1 MRYIL
6 FLLALLVSSFSFA
19 QDSESNDMEN
29 IEEVV
34 TSALRRET
42 ALQDTGLAI
51 TVISASDIE
60 SKNLKE
66 FYDFQFNVP
75 GVLFQKSNF
84 SGSAVQMRGMTSYA
98 VGGSF
103 SGIVTYR
110 EDDNT
115 FGGLQMAMNEIWDV
129 QSFEV
134 LRGPQGTLYGG
145 NNPGGTFII
154 NSVDPGEEADGYFKA
169 EFGDLNLERYTGAVT
184 LNPGG
189 QMRTRVSFRST
200 QRDGYVTNEFDGS
213 DIDNRAYLGVRA
225 KTIWDID
232 DNASVTL
239 TLRHNEENDARL
251 RTQRAACNP
260 NPVLGCDQWGDLPTM
275 GATHSGITAFSAIDY
290 ITLNYP
296 GDIVL
301 PDLSLSYTD
310 GANFYE
316 ELNRTSVSTNPR
328 QERADWSAS
337 LDYERVLNDEW
348 TMNFIAAY
356 NKQEYSHMQSL
367 NGYVSNRDYR
377 MGPITTDLF
386 DTGMREY
393 STDES
398 LDQSVSNFDDNKYE
412 VRFTSDSLTTGLYH
426 SINSS
431 FTNYQVVSP
440 GFQYYSQV
448 SKGPVG
454 NMYPDLGGYGGI
466 GFWATYFG
474 AYGGNLEANIGD
486 AVLAAAIGY
495 VGADPTTPA
504 QIAAL
509 IPDLL
514 AAGQCTDPTGDCV
527 VLAQQ
532 VLVGNAAALP
542 QVLGAGY
549 QNGVMASHDEAATAI
564 RQIAA
569 LGANFALAGVPYP
582 VTPALQPWQQQFQ
595 SWNKSY
601 WDTWG
606 LFAEWN
612 GEIDERTRWT
622 AGGRLNFITKK
633 DVVLDGLADISGTLS
648 GYNSTI
654 AAAAGGAPNGFPVL
668 PEYEEDFNEFT
679 GRVVVDRK
687 LDDGTLVYL
696 KFDRGLKSGGFNPTS
711 TSASDGVSDGQVAL
725 IDPEI
730 HNVVELGTKGSYL
743 GGALTLNTAA
753 FYNRI
758 GGMQL
763 QKIVGLSSQTFNSD
777 VNVMGV
783 EVEAL
788 FVPNSWSRFNFV
800 GAYNTSE
807 LDGYVD
813 YDPRNP
819 YGASSVSGTV
829 DVLPGGTVVGMTDV
843 GPIYRSLGGM
853 CQAYF
858 NALLGVPCVDGGPVM
873 QDLSGRSLP
882 GVPELSYSLGGEV
895 DLVNDERGMLTAR
908 LDYIFRDSIYLT
920 VFNNPHEFVDGFD
933 FMNFDLSYT
942 TPDGKWGVDLYV
954 HNLEDKEV
962 ITGGFVGSASN
973 GGGYNLYMQEPMN
986 GGISIIYNF

>member
-19 QDSESNDMEN
+19 QDSESNDLEN

-75 GVLFQKSNF
+75 GVLFQKANF
-84 SGSAVQMRGMTSYA
+84 SGSAVQIRGMTSYA
-98 VGGSF
+98 TGGSF

-115 FGGLQMAMNEIWDV
+115 FGGGSMAFNELWDID
-129 QSFEV
+129 SFEV

-154 NSVDPGEEADGYFKA
+154 NSVDPGEEADGYIKA
-169 EFGDLNLERYTGAVT
+169 EFGDLNLERYSGAVT

-189 QMRTRVSFRST
+189 ALRTRVSFRST
-200 QRDGYVTNEFDGS
+200 QRDGYVTNEFNGE

-232 DNASVTL
+232 DNASVKL
-239 TLRHNEENDARL
+239 TLRHNEESDARL
-251 RTQRAACNP
+251 RSQRAACNP
-260 NPVLGCDQWGDLPTM
+260 NPIMGCDQWGDFPTM
-275 GATHSGITAFSAIDY
+275 GATHSGVTAFSTIDY
-290 ITLNYP
+290 VTLNYP
-296 GDIVL
+296 GDVVL
-301 PDLSLSYTD
+301 PDLSLSYSD
-310 GANFYE
+310 GADFFE
-316 ELNRTSVSTNPR
+316 ELDRTSLRTNPR
-328 QERADWSAS
+328 LQRADWSAS
-337 LDYERVLNDEW
+337 LNYERVLNDEW
-348 TMNFIAAY
+348 TLNFIAGY
-356 NKQEYSHMQSL
+356 TKQEYAHMQSL
-367 NGYVSNRDYR
+367 NGYASNRDYR
-377 MGPITTDLF
+377 MGPIVTDMLGL
-386 DTGMREY
+386 GMNEY
-393 STDES
+393 NTDES
-398 LDQSVSNFDDNKYE
+398 LDNSTSNYDDNKYE
-412 VRFTSDSLTTGLYH
+412 VRLTSDSLTTGLYH
-426 SINSS
+426 EISS
-431 FTNYQVVSP
+431 GFVGYEVVTP
-440 GFQYYSQV
+440 GFHYYSDV

-454 NMYPDLGGYGGI
+454 NMYPDLGGYGGL
-466 GFWATYFG
+466 GFWGTYFG
-474 AYGGNLEANIGD
+474 AYGGNLEDNIGD
-486 AVLAAAIGY
+486 AILAAAIGY
-495 VGADPTTPA
+495 VGADPTTPD

-514 AAGQCTDPTGDCV
+514 AAGQCTDPNGDCV

-532 VLVGNAAALP
+532 LLIGNAAALP
-542 QVLGAGY
+542 QVLGLGY
-549 QNGVMASHDEAATAI
+549 QNGVMASHDEAANAI
-564 RQIAA
+564 RTIAA
-569 LGANFALAGVPYP
+569 LGANYALAGVPYP
-582 VTPALQPWQQQFQ
+582 VTPALQPWQQRFQ
-595 SWNKSY
+595 SWNKSFF
-601 WDTWG
+601 DTWG

-622 AGGRLNFITKK
+622 AGGRFNFITKR
-633 DVVLDGLADISGTLS
+633 DVVLDGAMDLTGSLS
-648 GYNSTI
+648 GYNST
-654 AAAAGGAPNGFPVL
+654 AALAAGVPNGFPVV
-668 PEYEEDFNEFT
+668 PELEEDFNEFT

-687 LDDGTLVYL
+687 LDDGTLVYA
-696 KFDRGLKSGGFNPTS
+696 KFDRGLKSGGFNPTT
-711 TSASDGVSDGQVAL
+711 TSGTDGISDGVVSLV
-725 IDPEI
+725 DPEI
-730 HNVVELGTKGSYL
+730 HNVIEFGTKGSYL
-743 GGALTLNTAA
+743 GGSLTLNTAA
-753 FYNRI
+753 FFNSI

-763 QKIVGLSSQTFNSD
+763 QKIVGLSSQTFNTD

-788 FVPNSWSRFNFV
+788 YAPNTYSRFNFV

-807 LDGYVD
+807 IDGYSD

-819 YGASSVSGTV
+819 YGVSSTSGGV
-829 DVLPGGTVVGMTDV
+829 DVLPGGTIVGMTDV
-843 GPIYRSLGGM
+843 GPLYRSFGGM

-858 NALLGVPCVDGGPVM
+858 NVLLNIPCVDDGPVM

-882 GVPELSYSLGGEV
+882 AVPEVSYSIGGEV
-895 DLVNDERGMLTAR
+895 DFINDERGMLTAR
-908 LDYIFRDSIYLT
+908 LDYIYRGDIYLS

-933 FMNFDLSYT
+933 FMNFDLSFT

-962 ITGGFVGSASN
+962 ITGGFVGSVQN
-973 GGGYNLYMQEPMN
+973 GGGFNLFMQEPMN